1 MRSRKKRDEKK
12 SLKIRLPGMDG
23 SRMCFGLKQQ
33 RKNRWQLQ
41 NSACFPKK
49 SRQQLSLAGAIFLY
63 EEHERQ
69 AERGRTRQNELERGR
84 TS

>member
-1 MRSRKKRDEKK
+1 MVKKFRSEEKTRREEK
-12 SLKIRLPGMDG
+12 FKQDLPGMDG

-33 RKNRWQLQ
+33 RNNRWQLQ

-69 AERGRTRQNELERGR
+69 AERGRT
-84 TS
+84 S